1 MLVDSLR
8 LQVSE
13 RNLMTTC
20 FLRDPDAALRS
31 SDLLTASPRTC
42 QCQDTIA
49 ATVRKNF
56 DTDNMTLISPL
67 QLIFEMNFFRNKVHP
82 IKAMPVTKQ
91 HNKLQLNLGL
101 PLSQK
106 KHKKH
111 YNRGLA
117 PKAENT
123 TP

>member
-1 MLVDSLR
+1 M
-8 LQVSE
+8 SE

-20 FLRDPDAALRS
+20 FLRDLETALRS

-82 IKAMPVTKQ
+82 IKAMPVQ
-91 HNKLQLNLGL
+91 RNKITIKLGL
-101 PLSQK
+101 
-106 KHKKH
+106 
-111 YNRGLA
+111 A
-117 PKAENT
+117 T
-123 TP
+123 

>member
-20 FLRDPDAALRS
+20 FLRDLETALRS

-82 IKAMPVTKQ
+82 IKAMPVQ
-91 HNKLQLNLGL
+91 
-101 PLSQK
+101 S
-106 KHKKH
+106 
-111 YNRGLA
+111 
-117 PKAENT
+117 NT
-123 TP
+123 TNYN

>member
-20 FLRDPDAALRS
+20 FLRDLETALRS
-31 SDLLTASPRTC
+31 SDLLTASPKTC
-42 QCQDTIA
+42 QCQDTLA

-82 IKAMPVTKQ
+82 IKAMPVQ
-91 HNKLQLNLGL
+91 NNDKLQLNLGL

-106 KHKKH
+106 YTKKY

>member
-1 MLVDSLR
+1 MSMPGYDSSNSQKELWHGQHDSDQPATADIWNEL
-8 LQVSE
+8 LQKQG
-13 RNLMTTC
+13 
-20 FLRDPDAALRS
+20 S
-31 SDLLTASPRTC
+31 SHQSNAR
-42 QCQDTIA
+42 
-49 ATVRKNF
+49 
-56 DTDNMTLISPL
+56 
-67 QLIFEMNFFRNKVHP
+67 
-82 IKAMPVTKQ
+82 TKQ

-106 KHKKH
+106 YTKKY

>member
-13 RNLMTTC
+13 RNLRTTC
-20 FLRDPDAALRS
+20 SLRDPDAALRS

-82 IKAMPVTKQ
+82 IKAMPVQ
-91 HNKLQLNLGL
+91 SNKIYNLNLGL

-106 KHKKH
+106 YTKK
-111 YNRGLA
+111 
-117 PKAENT
+117 K
-123 TP
+123 

>member
-82 IKAMPVTKQ
+82 IKVMPYKAT
-91 HNKLQLNLGL
+91 NLQLNLGL

-106 KHKKH
+106 YTKKY